1 MRVARARLDAG
12 PTLCEVT
19 GDDLHVLS
27 GRPYGPLE
35 RTGERRPLATTEL
48 LSPVEVGRTFA
59 VLGGFL
65 EKGGDRPSE
74 RGEPLLCPK
83 VVPTTSGEGGEIA
96 CWPSLSSVSIEA
108 EMALVV
114 GRTVRAARPEE
125 AAAAIW
131 GYTCFNDV
139 TATEHFPQFWL
150 AKGFET
156 FASMGPWVCT
166 DITAELIRDGL
177 DITARVNGAVV
188 QSGSTS
194 RYRFWPWEV
203 VAYLS
208 GLFTLDPGDVV
219 TLGTPPPPV
228 DVVPG
233 DTVEV
238 EVEGIGVLTNHVV
251 AG

>member
-1 MRVARARLDAG
+1 MTAW
-12 PTLCEVT
+12 
-19 GDDLHVLS
+19 
-27 GRPYGPLE
+27 
-35 RTGERRPLATTEL
+35 
-48 LSPVEVGRTFA
+48 
-59 VLGGFL
+59 
-65 EKGGDRPSE
+65 
-74 RGEPLLCPK
+74 
-83 VVPTTSGEGGEIA
+83 TS
-96 CWPSLSSVSIEA
+96 
-108 EMALVV
+108 
-114 GRTVRAARPEE
+114 
-125 AAAAIW
+125 
-131 GYTCFNDV
+131 
-139 TATEHFPQFWL
+139 
-150 AKGFET
+150 
-156 FASMGPWVCT
+156 
-166 DITAELIRDGL
+166 
-177 DITARVNGAVV
+177 TARVNGAVV

>member
-1 MRVARARLDAG
+1 M
-12 PTLCEVT
+12 
-19 GDDLHVLS
+19 
-27 GRPYGPLE
+27 
-35 RTGERRPLATTEL
+35 
-48 LSPVEVGRTFA
+48 GRTFA

-114 GRTVRAARPEE
+114 GRTVRSARPEE

-166 DITAELIRDGL
+166 DLTDEQIRDGL
-177 DITARVNGAVV
+177 DITARVNGATV
-188 QSGSTS
+188 QSGTTA

-208 GLFTLDPGDVV
+208 GLFTLDPGRR
-219 TLGTPPPPV
+219 GHARHPAPAGRRRARGHG
-228 DVVPG
+228 G
-233 DTVEV
+233 DGGRGDRRAHQPRGGRLSGPAQNRGDQREV
-238 EVEGIGVLTNHVV
+238 RSSRLSHWSRR
-251 AG
+251 ARAPCM